1 MPGKRTKVT
10 MPTGVIADAVEVGVS
25 ESNEKWTEIKLDDGS
40 SLRIKSVI
48 LGALRVDGQYDQ
60 DGNPL
65 YMVKANQVMTVS
77 APDHLRK
84 GATGPG
90 KGVQ

>member
-1 MPGKRTKVT
+1 VPEKQLKTPMG
-10 MPTGVIADAVEVGVS
+10 DAVEVGVS
-25 ESNEKWTEIKLDDGS
+25 DTTERWTDIRLEDGS
-40 SLRIKSVI
+40 TLRIKSVI
-48 LGALRVDGQYDQ
+48 IGAFRLEGQYDQ

-77 APDHLRK
+77 APEHLRK
-84 GATGPG
+84 GSGGAP

>member
-1 MPGKRTKVT
+1 LPEKRTNVQL
-10 MPTGVIADAVEVGVS
+10 PTGPAEAVEVGVS
-25 ESNEKWTEIKLDDGS
+25 EAVERWTDIKLEDGS
-40 SLRIKSVI
+40 SLRIKAVI
-48 LGALRVDGQYDQ
+48 LGALRVEGQYDQ

-65 YMVKANQVMTVS
+65 YMIKANQVMTVS

-84 GATGPG
+84 GSTAV

>member
-1 MPGKRTKVT
+1 MPEKRVT
-10 MPTGVIADAVEVGVS
+10 VQLPNGGAADGFEVGVA
-25 ESNEKWTEIKLDDGS
+25 EATERWTDIKLEDGS
-40 SLRIKSVI
+40 ALRIKAVI
-48 LGALRVDGQYDQ
+48 IGAVRVEGQYDQ
-60 DGNPL
+60 EGNPL

-84 GATGPG
+84 GASVV

>member
-1 MPGKRTKVT
+1 VPEKRVKVKL
-10 MPTGVIADAVEVGVS
+10 PNGADADAYEVSVVEAHAQ
-25 ESNEKWTEIKLDDGS
+25 WTDIKLEDGS
-40 SLRIKSVI
+40 SLRIKAVI
-48 LGALRVDGQYDQ
+48 IGAVRVEGQYDQ
-60 DGNPL
+60 EGNPL

-84 GATGPG
+84 GASVV

>member
-1 MPGKRTKVT
+1 M
-10 MPTGVIADAVEVGVS
+10 VEAH
-25 ESNEKWTEIKLDDGS
+25 EKWTEIKLEDGS
-40 SLRIKSVI
+40 SLRIKAVI
-48 LGALRVDGQYDQ
+48 IGAVRIEGQYDQ
-60 DGNPL
+60 EGNPL

-84 GATGPG
+84 DAGII